1 MVTLIQSQSKISL
14 EEFLLLPETKPASEY
29 VDGQVYQKAMPQGK
43 HSTLQTRFGNRINQV
58 GEPQKLAF
66 AFSELRCTFG
76 GRSIV
81 PDIAVFEW
89 SRILLNA
96 DGEVENRFK
105 IVPDW
110 TIEILS
116 PDQNPTRVINNILFC
131 LNHNAKLGWLIDPE
145 EKLVLVFKPQQQ
157 PEIKENEDVL
167 PVLDV
172 LSDLQLSAANLFELL
187 SFDRA

>member
-1 MVTLIQSQSKISL
+1 MVMLIESPSKISL

-29 VDGQVYQKAMPQGK
+29 VDGKIYQKSMPQGK
-43 HSTLQTRFGNRINQV
+43 HSTLQFEFPSIINQV
-58 GEPQKLAF
+58 GKPPKLAY
-66 AFSELRCTFG
+66 AFPELRCTFG

-89 SRILLNA
+89 SRIPLNA
-96 DGEVENRFK
+96 NGEIENRFK

-131 LNHNAKLGWLIDPE
+131 LNHGAKLGWLIDPE

-157 PEIKENEDVL
+157 PEAKEGQDVL

-172 LSDLQLSAANLFELL
+172 LSDLQLSADDLFELL
-187 SFDRA
+187 KF

>member
-1 MVTLIQSQSKISL
+1 MVMLIESPSKISL

-29 VDGQVYQKAMPQGK
+29 VDGKIYQKSRPQGK
-43 HSTLQTRFGNRINQV
+43 HSTLQFEFPSIINQV
-58 GEPQKLAF
+58 GKPPKLAY
-66 AFSELRCTFG
+66 AFPELRCTFG

-89 SRILLNA
+89 SRIPLNA
-96 DGEVENRFK
+96 NGEIENRFK

-131 LNHNAKLGWLIDPE
+131 LNHGAKLGWLIDPE

-157 PEIKENEDVL
+157 PEAKEGQDVL

-172 LSDLQLSAANLFELL
+172 LSDLQMSADDLFELL
-187 SFDRA
+187 KF